1 MAIFHCY
8 VKLPEGKMNGS
19 SLGST
24 RQLIPARST
33 GLRAD
38 SSCHRGMNLWVP
50 LKCDCLTSKKGGS
63 QMHDSYPLTIF
74 GQKCRTFNFFHP
86 QKWMELYWK
95 KKRPKILQTPNSPP
109 WGWRSAAPQ
118 GGGDFGW
125 PPASDRSDNGDI
137 FPMVFPW
144 QIMVN
149 HGKSS
154 MVNHGDHI

>member
-1 MAIFHCY
+1 M
-8 VKLPEGKMNGS
+8 VKIWQIQTGHEATSALMGWDEVNGN

-24 RQLIPARST
+24 RQLIPARSA

-74 GQKCRTFNFFHP
+74 GQKCRTCNFFHP

-95 KKRPKILQTPNSPP
+95 KKQPKILQTPNSPP

-118 GGGDFGW
+118 GRGVILGG
-125 PPASDRSDNGDI
+125 PLHQI
-137 FPMVFPW
+137 W
-144 QIMVN
+144 QWGYFSHGFSMAN
-149 HGKSS
+149 HGKSW
-154 MVNHGDHI
+154 